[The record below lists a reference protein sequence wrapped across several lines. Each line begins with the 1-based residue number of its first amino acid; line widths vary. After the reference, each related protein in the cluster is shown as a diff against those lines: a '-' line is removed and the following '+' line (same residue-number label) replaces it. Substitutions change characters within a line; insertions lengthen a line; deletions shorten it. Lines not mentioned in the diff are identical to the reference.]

1 MSKTRFRRG
10 GWSNIGLGRDE
21 QPVSVNIANATF
33 NTDLSEA
40 SMDYIR
46 GEEGGDVTG
55 VKLIALFGEDP
66 LKRLF
71 VIAER
76 TENGVTGRVR
86 RELEAQFTKAE
97 RKVLSN
103 WRLRIRAWLLLTGVP
118 RNGVRMAP
126 STYGTLCK
134 FADFFASI

>member
-40 SMDYIR
+40 SQDYIR
-46 GEEGGDVTG
+46 GEEAGEVTD
-55 VKLIALFGEDP
+55 VKLVALFGENL

-76 TENGVTGRVR
+76 TENGVQGRMR
-86 RELEAQFTKAE
+86 RELNSQFSEAE
-97 RKVLSN
+97 RNLLSK
-103 WRLRIRAWLLLTGVP
+103 WRLRIRAWYLLTGVP

>member
-1 MSKTRFRRG
+1 MSRMRFRRG
-10 GWSNIGLGRDE
+10 GYSNIGADGDE

-33 NTDLSEA
+33 VAHLSEE

-46 GEEGGDVTG
+46 GEEGGDVRG
-55 VKLIALFGEDP
+55 VKLIALFGEEP
-66 LKRLF
+66 LRRLF

-76 TENGVTGRVR
+76 TENGVHGRVR
-86 RELEAQFTKAE
+86 RQLDAQFTKAE

-134 FADFFASI
+134 FADFFASV